1 MNSWLV
7 VNGHTWVYQEN
18 GNGAWEVNRGKCT
31 RIRLFRIGTR
41 GRASQTTQIKISA
54 WPSITPHQRME
65 VGSTG
70 IAVTNTESFVKY
82 HFYKLI
88 IPKRAG
94 EQI

>member
-1 MNSWLV
+1 MGS
-7 VNGHTWVYQEN
+7 
-18 GNGAWEVNRGKCT
+18 A

-54 WPSITPHQRME
+54 WPSIIPHQRME

-88 IPKRAG
+88 LPKRNVLGNKYNNALLIIITI
-94 EQI
+94 Q